1 MFEELGNMGPWD
13 LFIHK
18 SLKDFYD
25 PSLTIIFLFQATGNC
40 YDHVQ
45 ENCTMTGQIVQE
57 IVNVI
62 DATICQENLN
72 LFGSIFGAQV
82 FIL

>member
-1 MFEELGNMGPWD
+1 
-13 LFIHK
+13 
-18 SLKDFYD
+18 
-25 PSLTIIFLFQATGNC
+25 
-40 YDHVQ
+40 
-45 ENCTMTGQIVQE
+45 MTGQIVQE

-82 FIL
+82 FEYSDTEQLCKLYGTANKTCDTLSGPRTPEVVGCNVVPPYLH